1 MAETNNVDVAAIM
14 NMVAALSPEGSGV
27 RKDVPAESG
36 VSAELERA
44 KAEYAAATS
53 SAVRP

>member
-44 KAEYAAATS
+44 KDIKRFTF
-53 SAVRP
+53 RTNFRF